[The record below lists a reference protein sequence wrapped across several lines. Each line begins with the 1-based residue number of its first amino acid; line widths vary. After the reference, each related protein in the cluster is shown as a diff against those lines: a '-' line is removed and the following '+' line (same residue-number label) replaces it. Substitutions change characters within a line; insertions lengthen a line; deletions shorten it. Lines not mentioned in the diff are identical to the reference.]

1 MANLD
6 GYWIG
11 WLVDGYAEQSSTVL
25 DQIQEEIE
33 SRKIPMF
40 GNRDKDEGI
49 EVKRGEV
56 DMWWRRDTPEL
67 FVSSKMDGVV
77 SGSVAT
83 QDYGRSLWV
92 HVWLERK
99 DKKMFFGDNWAKRM
113 HWAAFQKTLVR
124 TVEQAL
130 HKIAGED
137 AITEVLDPRDSI
149 PTNGD

>member
-1 MANLD
+1 
-6 GYWIG
+6 
-11 WLVDGYAEQSSTVL
+11 
-25 DQIQEEIE
+25 
-33 SRKIPMF
+33 
-40 GNRDKDEGI
+40 
-49 EVKRGEV
+49 
-56 DMWWRRDTPEL
+56 
-67 FVSSKMDGVV
+67 MDGVV

-83 QDYGRSLWV
+83 QDYGKSLWV

-149 PTNGD
+149 PTNED